1 MPSKKVKWNLSV
13 EPGNTVHGIQRMPRK
28 GKIELT
34 WGNFLNGLLNL
45 SDQVPDMLRGSSV

>member
-13 EPGNTVHGIQRMPRK
+13 EPGNTVHEIQRMPRK

-34 WGNFLNGLLNL
+34 WGNFLNGLLDL